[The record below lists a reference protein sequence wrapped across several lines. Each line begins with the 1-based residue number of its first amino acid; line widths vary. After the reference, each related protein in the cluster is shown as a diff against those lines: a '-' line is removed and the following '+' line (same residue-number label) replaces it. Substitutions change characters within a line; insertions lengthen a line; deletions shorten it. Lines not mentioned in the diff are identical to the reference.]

1 MFNETFKM
9 SKSVYS
15 IESILKAAYFFVDKA
30 YMHIEDVDEDWIVTY
45 TLKPETVPTYALRE
59 EFENELIAQ
68 QVRQQVYDRTH
79 TLRELLMA
87 RAMTSTI
94 IDTQDPIEQIEAEE
108 TDISD
113 EELDD
118 ILTNWFEK

>member
-9 SKSVYS
+9 PKSVYS

-30 YMHIEDVDEDWIVTY
+30 YMHIEDVGENWVVTY
-45 TLKPETVPTYALRE
+45 TLKPETDSAYAMRE